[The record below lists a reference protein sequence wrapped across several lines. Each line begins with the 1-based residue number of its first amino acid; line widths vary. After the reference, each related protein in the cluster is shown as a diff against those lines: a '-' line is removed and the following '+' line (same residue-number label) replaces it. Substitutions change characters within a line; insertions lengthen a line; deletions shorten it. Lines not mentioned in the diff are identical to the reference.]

1 MDIFLLHIAV
11 NSKHILDVY
20 HLYLLQDWLAKVARP
35 AVGGTISL
43 LGEIVKD
50 FMEVATEVV
59 RVIVRAVQG
68 NPSWLVVSS

>member
-1 MDIFLLHIAV
+1 M
-11 NSKHILDVY
+11 
-20 HLYLLQDWLAKVARP
+20 AKVARP
-35 AVGGTISL
+35 AVGGTIGL
-43 LGEIVKD
+43 LGEIVNH